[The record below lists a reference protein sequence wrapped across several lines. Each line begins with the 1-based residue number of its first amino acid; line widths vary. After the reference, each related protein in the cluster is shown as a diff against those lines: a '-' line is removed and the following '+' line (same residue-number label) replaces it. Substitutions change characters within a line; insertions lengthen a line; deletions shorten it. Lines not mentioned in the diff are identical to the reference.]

1 MDITNLHQ
9 FFEWI
14 GLSSLNVNNE
24 YSPITS
30 FIPTLVGGYMMA
42 LLTFP
47 LFYYPFY
54 YMIIG
59 ARKAKI
65 SASAKVAKFKNK
77 HSKSDIIK

>member
-14 GLSSLNVNNE
+14 GVESIDVKND
-24 YSPITS
+24 YATITS
-30 FIPTLVGGYMMA
+30 FIPTLVGGYIMA

-54 YMIIG
+54 YMIVG
-59 ARKAKI
+59 ARKAQK
-65 SASAKVAKFKNK
+65 SARAKVAVFKNK
-77 HSKSDIIK
+77 QGSHKQK